1 MIISHNN
8 KSPVIHRSAWVAPDA
23 TICGDVTVGAHTRI
37 LHGVRVIAE
46 GGSIEIGEHNII
58 LENAVIRSTVRHSVQ
73 IGNHCLIGPTAH
85 VAGCTVEDEVF
96 IATGAAIFHGSRLG
110 KGSEVRING
119 VVHIKSDLPPARMV
133 PISWVAVGDPIK
145 ILPPEKHD
153 DIWSVQKPL
162 NFPLEVYGFD
172 RDEANM
178 VKITRRLS
186 EALGS
191 HKDDEVLS

>member
-58 LENAVIRSTVRHSVQ
+58 LENAVIRSTARHSVQ

-96 IATGAAIFHGSRLG
+96 IATGAAIFHGSILG

-119 VVHIKSDLPPARMV
+119 VVHLKSHLPPARMV
-133 PISWVAVGDPIK
+133 PICWVAVGDPIK
-145 ILPPEKHD
+145 ILPPDKHE

-172 RDEANM
+172 RDEADM
-178 VKITRRLS
+178 VKITKRLS

-191 HKDDEVLS
+191 HNDDQVIS